1 MTRFGRYFKE
11 LEDTRRLIRGL
22 AMRLT
27 KLDLSRAWNKA
38 RLVYLQRTSQER
50 LRKEQQDWAT
60 RFLKDRMEK
69 INNQATRSPQMMRLQ
84 AINKTQLLFRHYRQ
98 DHIFDRSYALGTNVN
113 TRVQQMMKG
122 VSMRHGRG
130 LVV

>member
-1 MTRFGRYFKE
+1 
-11 LEDTRRLIRGL
+11 
-22 AMRLT
+22 MRLT

-38 RLVYLQRTSQER
+38 RLVYLQKTMQER

-122 VSMRHGRG
+122 VSMRLGAVRM
-130 LVV
+130 